1 MALAD
6 VTIRR
11 RVEEG
16 LRHSLEAVQQRPIPW
31 ERTPDD
37 RVVIYTARGD
47 SPEGSD
53 PSEHP
58 HVLVAVAVCESGQTI
73 DEITDALR
81 NWGDEP
87 ELQ

>member
-1 MALAD
+1 MSRFAD
-6 VTIRR
+6 ESR
-11 RVEEG
+11 RVYG
-16 LRHSLEAVQQRPIPW
+16 IHSKQCNRDQFPGNEP
-31 ERTPDD
+31 PDD

-47 SPEGSD
+47 PPEGSD